1 MNSKYFCPILT
12 SFNDDST
19 INYDDMHSLYDHVLE
34 NGIDGILV
42 GGSAGEFYALDY
54 NEAEQ
59 LISDAVQYINHRSI
73 VIAGTGRMNRLETIN
88 LSNFALKKGAD
99 AVIIV
104 GPYYS
109 ACSQED
115 VFNYFDD
122 ILGHI
127 SGNVYLYNYQ
137 DRTGYDISVNTVLR
151 LLEKHKNLIGIK
163 DTHPVSRHSQKYI
176 NEILP
181 LLSTRKNLY
190 SFSKNLPFGRSVSRL
205 VPAGHKLSA
214 KKLKSL
220 SCFPNEGACFLC

>member
-59 LISDAVQYINHRSI
+59 LISDAVQYINHRGI

-151 LLEKHKNLIGIK
+151 LSLIHI
-163 DTHPVSRHSQKYI
+163 
-176 NEILP
+176 
-181 LLSTRKNLY
+181 
-190 SFSKNLPFGRSVSRL
+190 
-205 VPAGHKLSA
+205 
-214 KKLKSL
+214 
-220 SCFPNEGACFLC
+220 

>member
-151 LLEKHKNLIGIK
+151 LLEKHKNLKIK
-163 DTHPVSRHSQKYI
+163 EVEFLGKSEKFI
-176 NEILP
+176 KLLP
-181 LLSTRKNLY
+181 EK
-190 SFSKNLPFGRSVSRL
+190 
-205 VPAGHKLSA
+205 HKHNGFFIIKFIKES
-214 KKLKSL
+214 
-220 SCFPNEGACFLC
+220 

>member
-19 INYDDMHSLYDHVLE
+19 INYDDMHSLYDQVLE

-59 LISDAVQYINHRSI
+59 LISDAVQYINHRGI

-115 VFNYFDD
+115 VYNYFDD

-137 DRTGYDISVNTVLR
+137 DRTGYDISV
-151 LLEKHKNLIGIK
+151 KNIK
-163 DTHPVSRHSQKYI
+163 I
-176 NEILP
+176 
-181 LLSTRKNLY
+181 
-190 SFSKNLPFGRSVSRL
+190 
-205 VPAGHKLSA
+205 
-214 KKLKSL
+214 
-220 SCFPNEGACFLC
+220 